1 MKPHRSPLMSATLPP
16 LPTGGAPQPSTL
28 PRAVFLDALSLGD
41 VDLAPLERWSTLECW
56 PSTTPEQRL
65 ARLQG
70 AEIAITNKI
79 PLDGPLL
86 EQLPQ
91 LRLICVAATGTDVID
106 HGSCEQRGIAIRNA
120 GRYSTPSVVQIT
132 WALILELC
140 CRIQAR
146 RARIAAGEW
155 QRSPVF
161 ALIEP
166 EFDELAGRTLV
177 VLGAGTIGQGV
188 MAIGQAFG
196 MRTIGLTSRHS
207 AADLEQALRQADVL
221 SLHAPLTPRTAGLLN
236 TERLAW
242 LPQGALLV
250 NAGRGGLVDL
260 AALGEAL
267 RSGRLAGAALDVL
280 AKEPPGPELEPLL
293 TLPNLLLTPHMAWSS
308 RQARQRLVANLAEHL
323 QAYGASRG

>member
-1 MKPHRSPLMSATLPP
+1 MSATPP
-16 LPTGGAPQPSTL
+16 

-41 VDLAPLERWSTLECW
+41 VDLAPLQRWCDLQCW
-56 PSTTPEQRL
+56 PSTTAEQRL
-65 ARLQG
+65 ERLQG

-79 PLDGPLL
+79 PLDGALL

-106 HGSCEQRGIAIRNA
+106 HASCDRRGIAIRNA

-140 CRIQAR
+140 CRIQTR
-146 RARIAAGEW
+146 RERIAAGDW
-155 QRSPVF
+155 QHSPVF

-188 MAIGQAFG
+188 MAIGEAFG
-196 MRTIGLTSRHS
+196 MQVIGLTSRHNAS
-207 AADLEQALRQADVL
+207 ELEQALRQADVL
-221 SLHAPLTPRTAGLLN
+221 SLHAPLTPSTQGLLN
-236 TERLAW
+236 AERLSW
-242 LPQGALLV
+242 LPKGAVLV

-260 AALGEAL
+260 PALGEAL
-267 RSGRLAGAALDVL
+267 HSGHLAGAALDVL
-280 AKEPPGPELEPLL
+280 AQEPPGPELEELL
-293 TLPNLLLTPHMAWSS
+293 KLPNLLLTPHIAWSS
-308 RQARQRLVANLAEHL
+308 RQARQRLVGTLAEHL
-323 QAYGASRG
+323 ETYATSRG

>member
-1 MKPHRSPLMSATLPP
+1 MSNTP
-16 LPTGGAPQPSTL
+16 APANPSALTQ
-28 PRAVFLDALSLGD
+28 PRAVFLDALSLGS
-41 VDLAPLERWSTLECW
+41 VELAPLRQWCSLECW
-56 PSTTPEQRL
+56 PFTAAEQRL
-65 ARLQG
+65 ERLAG
-70 AEIAITNKI
+70 AEIAITNKVA
-79 PLDGPLL
+79 LDEALL

-236 TERLAW
+236 AERLAW

-280 AKEPPGPELEPLL
+280 AQEPPGPELEPLL
-293 TLPNLLLTPHMAWSS
+293 TLPNLLLTPHMAWSA
-308 RQARQRLVANLAEHL
+308 RQARQRLVATLAEHL
-323 QAYGASRG
+323 QDYAAARG

>member
-1 MKPHRSPLMSATLPP
+1 MSATPP
-16 LPTGGAPQPSTL
+16 
-28 PRAVFLDALSLGD
+28 PRAVFLDALSLGNI
-41 VDLAPLERWSTLECW
+41 DLTPLQRWCDLQCW
-56 PSTTPEQRL
+56 PSTTAEQRL
-65 ARLQG
+65 ERLQG

-79 PLDGPLL
+79 PLDGALL

-106 HGSCEQRGIAIRNA
+106 HASCERRGIPIRNA

-140 CRIQAR
+140 CRINAR
-146 RARIAAGEW
+146 RERIAAGDW

-188 MAIGQAFG
+188 MAIGEAFG
-196 MRTIGLTSRHS
+196 MQVIGLTSRHS
-207 AADLEQALRQADVL
+207 ATEQEQALRQADVL
-221 SLHAPLTPRTAGLLN
+221 SLHAPLTPSTQGLLN
-236 TERLAW
+236 GERLAW
-242 LPQGALLV
+242 LPKGAVLV

-260 AALGEAL
+260 PALGEAL
-267 RSGRLAGAALDVL
+267 RSGHLAGAALYVL
-280 AKEPPGPELEPLL
+280 AKEPPGPELEELL
-293 TLPNLLLTPHMAWSS
+293 KLPNLLLTPHIAWSS
-308 RQARQRLVANLAEHL
+308 RQARQRLVDTLAEHL
-323 QAYGASRG
+323 ETYATSRG